1 MRVIQGA
8 CLSILLNLCL
18 FMPIQ
23 VFADTE
29 MFNGVAY
36 DKLDIA
42 SCREEAG
49 YETLQDDALLDYVE
63 TCLEDFQGMEDYE
76 NMQEAKTLPTAN
88 DK

>member
-1 MRVIQGA
+1 MRVIHGA

-23 VFADTE
+23 VFAETE
-29 MFNGVAY
+29 LFNGVAY

-49 YETLQDDALLDYVE
+49 YEALKDDALLDYVE
-63 TCLEDFQGMEDYE
+63 TCLEDFQGIADYE
-76 NMQEAKTLPTAN
+76 NMAKEKTIQIE
-88 DK
+88 KKK